1 MRKTGIDFRNPDRMN
16 IRESC
21 GCESG
26 KRLRNTV
33 RIGKQEEVNVLF
45 NMNNKKTRKIFS
57 TIVIVLVVLAM
68 VVPMIL
74 GSLLSIF

>member
-1 MRKTGIDFRNPDRMN
+1 MN
-16 IRESC
+16 IREPCS
-21 GCESG
+21 CESG

-57 TIVIVLVVLAM
+57 TIVIVLVVSYVNSMKKQEAKTN
-68 VVPMIL
+68 
-74 GSLLSIF
+74 G